1 MVLKATPG
9 IGDQR
14 RVFLKALRKL
24 LQAARV
30 CQGRDSF
37 QDPGWGVRLNLLR
50 FGRCRLSYLVGSCHV
65 QGHQDK
71 QMVSFGNLLIIS
83 RPRPPKWPT
92 GYHAGIVSDPRP
104 PKNSPNAFSTISL
117 GVVCFRNDP
126 PFEMAFHSEW
136 LRNNPKGPHG
146 PIPGALGSLWVP
158 LGSLGSPWV
167 PLGPL
172 GSLGSAPCRSEK
184 RA

>member
-1 MVLKATPG
+1 M
-9 IGDQR
+9 
-14 RVFLKALRKL
+14 
-24 LQAARV
+24 
-30 CQGRDSF
+30 SF
-37 QDPGWGVRLNLLR
+37 KPNCYQ
-50 FGRCRLSYLVGSCHV
+50 FGSCHV

-83 RPRPPKWPT
+83 RSRPPKWPT

-146 PIPGALGSLWVP
+146 PIPPRAP
-158 LGSLGSPWV
+158 KA

-172 GSLGSAPCRSEK
+172 GPLDPLGSPGSPGFPGVSPRDRRLVEVTEGRLESLVAERIPPERMHWVGGMRFSVYGF
-184 RA
+184 

>member
-14 RVFLKALRKL
+14 RVLLKALRQL

-37 QDPGWGVRLNLLR
+37 QDPGLGGSFKFTSLR
-50 FGRCRLSYLVGSCHV
+50 RVSFKPKCYHFGSCHV

-71 QMVSFGNLLIIS
+71 QMVSFGTFLIIS
-83 RPRPPKWPT
+83 RPRPPKWHT
-92 GYHAGIVSDPRP
+92 WYKLGIVSDPRP

-146 PIPGALGSLWVP
+146 PIPPRAPKAP
-158 LGSLGSPWV
+158 LGLFGLWSLGVEQTRRVYS
-167 PLGPL
+167 
-172 GSLGSAPCRSEK
+172 RSV
-184 RA
+184 